1 MPPAEITPTLISAMG
16 MRLGDRKTRIYAPMC
31 ADDRADRS
39 RAERRMYDL
48 SRLRVCICVIGCL
61 TSPVIYTQIAN

>member
-16 MRLGDRKTRIYAPMC
+16 MRLGDRKTRIYAPIC
-31 ADDRADRS
+31 ADDRGDQS
-39 RAERRMYDL
+39 RADRRMYDL